1 MVFKKMKIRPRLM
14 VGFGVVLSLFVV
26 CGVITTLLLMKS
38 DRSVKVVRE
47 ESMPF
52 ALTAKDIAFHVVQVQ
67 QFLTDVSATHDTGV
81 LKEAEDSA
89 VKFRQD
95 AAKFREMYRV
105 KNDQESLR
113 KLEEL
118 ESSFNNYYET
128 GKTMANA
135 YVTQGIEAG
144 NILME
149 DFNKTS
155 IAITAKVEEFV
166 KQQTDE
172 ASLLSDNVKKSISQI
187 ITVLLVMTLITIV

>member
-1 MVFKKMKIRPRLM
+1 MVFKKMKIKSRLM
-14 VGFGVVLSLFVV
+14 VGFGGVLSLFIV

-38 DRSVKVVRE
+38 DRSVKVVQE
-47 ESMPF
+47 DSIPF

-89 VKFRQD
+89 QAFRQNIS
-95 AAKFREMYRV
+95 KFREMYSA

-113 KLEEL
+113 KLEDL

-135 YVTQGIEAG
+135 YVNQGIEAG

-155 IAITAKVEEFV
+155 IAITAMVEEFV

-172 ASLLSDNVKKSISQI
+172 ASAMTENVKKSISQI

>member
-1 MVFKKMKIRPRLM
+1 MFHFKEIIYLFRHHILQTHLILIQITLIPEGSRMVLKNMKIKSRLM
-14 VGFGVVLSLFVV
+14 VGFGIVLSLFVI

-81 LKEAEDSA
+81 LTAAEDSA

-118 ESSFNNYYET
+118 ESSFNNYYE
-128 GKTMANA
+128 
-135 YVTQGIEAG
+135 
-144 NILME
+144 
-149 DFNKTS
+149 
-155 IAITAKVEEFV
+155 
-166 KQQTDE
+166 
-172 ASLLSDNVKKSISQI
+172 
-187 ITVLLVMTLITIV
+187 